1 MEDLIRA
8 LQIFAKYDKPA
19 LPTSCEHDALYVHIE
34 ADKVTDD
41 DKRDLLAYGFDVDK
55 PLNNFY
61 STRFG
66 SA

>member
-8 LQIFAKYDKPA
+8 LQIFAKYDNPA
-19 LPTSCEHDALYVHIE
+19 FPTSCEHDVLYVHIDP
-34 ADKVTDD
+34 ALVSDD
-41 DKRDLLAYGFDVDK
+41 DKCDLTVYGFDIDH
-55 PLNNFY
+55 PLGNFY

>member
-1 MEDLIRA
+1 MDDLIRA
-8 LQIFAKYDKPA
+8 LQILAKYGNPA
-19 LPTSCEHDALYVHIE
+19 FPTSCEHDVLYVHIE
-34 ADKVTDD
+34 ADKVTEE
-41 DKRDLLAYGFDVDK
+41 DKRDLLVYGFDVDK